1 MNENIL
7 IIYNPTS
14 GTKSSEGMISKLI
27 DFYKSNNINYYL
39 LKTEYQ
45 NHAQVFCKN
54 NNLNYVPQLKK
65 SPSPRIRREHIHL
78 EIPDNFKLDDDNQ
91 LTSIVEEP

>member
-39 LKTEYQ
+39 LKTE
-45 NHAQVFCKN
+45 
-54 NNLNYVPQLKK
+54 
-65 SPSPRIRREHIHL
+65 
-78 EIPDNFKLDDDNQ
+78 
-91 LTSIVEEP
+91 

>member
-45 NHAQVFCKN
+45 NQKLGSFLLSSAI
-54 NNLNYVPQLKK
+54 
-65 SPSPRIRREHIHL
+65 RIE
-78 EIPDNFKLDDDNQ
+78 
-91 LTSIVEEP
+91 

>member
-1 MNENIL
+1 MYKIIFLSSSIL
-7 IIYNPTS
+7 ILSPIF
-14 GTKSSEGMISKLI
+14 II
-27 DFYKSNNINYYL
+27 L
-39 LKTEYQ
+39 LKKYC
-45 NHAQVFCKN
+45 NR

-78 EIPDNFKLDDDNQ
+78 EIPDDLQLDNTQ

>member
-1 MNENIL
+1 MYKIIFLSSTLLIL
-7 IIYNPTS
+7 SPIFIILFKKYRNR
-14 GTKSSEGMISKLI
+14 
-27 DFYKSNNINYYL
+27 
-39 LKTEYQ
+39 
-45 NHAQVFCKN
+45 

-78 EIPDNFKLDDDNQ
+78 EIPVDLQLDNTQ

>member
-1 MNENIL
+1 MYKIIFLSSSIL
-7 IIYNPTS
+7 ILSPIF
-14 GTKSSEGMISKLI
+14 II
-27 DFYKSNNINYYL
+27 L
-39 LKTEYQ
+39 LKKY
-45 NHAQVFCKN
+45 CKN

>member
-1 MNENIL
+1 MYKIIFLSSIL
-7 IIYNPTS
+7 LILSPIFII
-14 GTKSSEGMISKLI
+14 
-27 DFYKSNNINYYL
+27 L
-39 LKTEYQ
+39 LKKY
-45 NHAQVFCKN
+45 CKN